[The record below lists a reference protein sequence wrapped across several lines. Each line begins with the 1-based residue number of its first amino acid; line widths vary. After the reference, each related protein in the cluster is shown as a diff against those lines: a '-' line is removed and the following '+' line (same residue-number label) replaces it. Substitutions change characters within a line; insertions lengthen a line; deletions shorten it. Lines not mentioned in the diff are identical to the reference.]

1 MAAGIPDTFDRHWR
15 RWLLLFWLVAC
26 AGLIIDR
33 WNSIHWFA
41 LPDTDDNMRIMQ
53 VRAWLQGQAWFD
65 LRQHRLNP
73 PFGANIHW
81 SRLVDLP
88 IAGIILALRPIV
100 GGILAEKTA
109 VTLAPLLPL
118 LVAMAATA
126 VATRRL
132 LAPKAYLLAFIL
144 LMCAHSSRLM
154 WSPLRI
160 DHHGWQLA
168 LLCVIMLS
176 FTDRNR
182 ARGGLLLGIASA
194 LSLTI
199 GLEML
204 LYLLVAGGL
213 TVLLWVRDADER
225 IRLASYGAT
234 LAGGTA
240 LGYLLFASYD
250 NRAILCDALTPV
262 WLSAMVA
269 AGALCVLLAMLPLAT
284 PRARLAAAAGGG
296 LLLAGGFA
304 ASWPQCL
311 GRLEAASPELERLW
325 LDRVREAM
333 PIYKHDAVMI
343 TAVTALPLA
352 GLAGYAA
359 MLWRHRHQPDRLL
372 PWAALA
378 TLCFVATALLLWQSR
393 TGPAAQTLAVPGA
406 TALGW
411 LLIPRAQAS
420 GKLLVR
426 VFGTVAA
433 FLIVSGIGA
442 QYVVEKM
449 PKKSGGGLGI
459 VNQANRLCPTM
470 PALRPIALL
479 PKGVVLTFVDLG
491 PRLITLTPHDAIAGP
506 YHRNGDAIL
515 DVHKAFRG
523 SVDNAHATALRRGVD
538 YVLICPNLSEATVYR
553 AEAPHGFYVQLAA
566 GRVPSWL
573 ERIPLPAG
581 SPYMMWRVR
590 R

>member
-1 MAAGIPDTFDRHWR
+1 MAAGIPDSFDRHWR
-15 RWLLLFWLVAC
+15 RWLLLFWLLAC
-26 AGLIIDR
+26 VWLIVER
-33 WNSIHWFA
+33 WNGIQRFA

-53 VRAWLQGQAWFD
+53 VRAWLHGQDWFD

-88 IAGIILALRPIV
+88 IAGIILAVRPFL
-100 GGILAEKTA
+100 GGIIAEKVA
-109 VTLAPLLPL
+109 VTVAPLLPL
-118 LVAMAATA
+118 LVAMAATS
-126 VATRRL
+126 VTMRRL
-132 LAPKAYLLAFIL
+132 LSPYAYLLALIL

-168 LLCVIMLS
+168 LLCLVMLS

-182 ARGGLLLGIASA
+182 ARAGLLLGAASA

-204 LYLLVAGGL
+204 LYLLIAGAL
-213 TVLLWVRDADER
+213 TVLLWVRDGDER
-225 IRLASYGAT
+225 IRLAAYGAS

-240 LGYLLFASYD
+240 LGFLLFASYD
-250 NRAILCDALTPV
+250 NRAATCDALTPV

-269 AGALCVLLAMLPLAT
+269 AGALCVLLATMRLGSV
-284 PRARLAAAAGGG
+284 RARLAVAAGGG

-304 ASWPQCL
+304 GFWPQCL
-311 GRLEAASPELERLW
+311 GRLEAASPELELYW

-333 PIYKHDAVMI
+333 PLYRHDIVMI
-343 TAVTALPLA
+343 AAVASLPLA

-359 MLWRHRHQPDRLL
+359 MLWRHRREPDRLL

-378 TLCFVATALLLWQSR
+378 TLCFTATALLLWQTR
-393 TGPAAQTLAVPGA
+393 TGPAAQTFAVPGA
-406 TALGW
+406 AALGW

-420 GKLLVR
+420 SRILVR
-426 VFGTVAA
+426 VFGTAAA

-442 QYVVEKM
+442 QFALKPI
-449 PKKSGGGLGI
+449 PKKNPGGLTA
-459 VNQANRLCPTM
+459 VSRANRLCPTM
-470 PALRPIALL
+470 SALHPVALQ

-491 PRLITLTPHDAIAGP
+491 PRLIAVTPHDAIAGP
-506 YHRNGDAIL
+506 YHRNGAAIL

-523 SVDNAHATALRRGVD
+523 SVANAHATVLRRGVD
-538 YVLICPNLSEATVYR
+538 YVLICPNLSEATVYV
-553 AEAPHGFYVQLAA
+553 AEAPKGFYRQLAA
-566 GRVPSWL
+566 GRVPPWL
-573 ERIPLPAG
+573 ERIPLPAK
-581 SPYMMWRVR
+581 SPYAMWRVR

>member
-1 MAAGIPDTFDRHWR
+1 MAAGIPDSFDRHWR
-15 RWLLLFWLVAC
+15 RWLLLFWLLAC
-26 AGLIIDR
+26 VWLIIER
-33 WNSIHWFA
+33 WNGIHWFA

-53 VRAWLQGQAWFD
+53 VRAWLDGQAWFD

-88 IAGIILALRPIV
+88 IAGLILAVRPFL
-100 GGILAEKTA
+100 GGIVAEKVA
-109 VTLAPLLPL
+109 VAVAPLLPL
-118 LVAMAATA
+118 LVAMAATS
-126 VATRRL
+126 VVVRRL
-132 LAPKAYLLAFIL
+132 LSPYAYLLALIL
-144 LMCAHSSRLM
+144 LMCGHSSRLM

-168 LLCVIMLS
+168 LLCLVMLS

-182 ARGGLLLGIASA
+182 ARAGLLLGVASA

-204 LYLLVAGGL
+204 LYLLVAGAL
-213 TVLLWVRDADER
+213 TVLLWVRDGSER
-225 IRLASYGAT
+225 IRLAVYGAT

-240 LGYLLFASYD
+240 LGFLLFASYD
-250 NRAILCDALTPV
+250 NRAATCDALTPV

-269 AGALCVLLAMLPLAT
+269 AGALCVLLAMMPLGSV
-284 PRARLAAAAGGG
+284 RARLAAAAGGG

-304 ASWPQCL
+304 GFWPQCL
-311 GRLEAASPELERLW
+311 GRLEAASPELEHYW

-333 PIYKHDAVMI
+333 PLYKHDQ
-343 TAVTALPLA
+343 VTIATVASLPLA

-359 MLWRHRHQPDRLL
+359 MLWRHRRAPEQLL

-393 TGPAAQTLAVPGA
+393 TGPAAQTFAVPGA
-406 TALGW
+406 AALGW

-420 GKLLVR
+420 SRMLVR

-433 FLIVSGIGA
+433 FLIVSGIAA
-442 QYVVEKM
+442 QFAVKEIPNKT
-449 PKKSGGGLGI
+449 GGGLAA
-459 VNQANRLCPTM
+459 VNQANRRCPTM
-470 PALRPIALL
+470 PALRPIALQ
-479 PKGVVLTFVDLG
+479 PKGLILTFVDLG
-491 PRLITLTPHDAIAGP
+491 PRLITVTPHDAITGP
-506 YHRNGDAIL
+506 YHRNGPEIL
-515 DVHKAFRG
+515 DVQRAFRG
-523 SVDNAHATALRRGVD
+523 SVGNAHAMVVRRGVD
-538 YVLICPNLSEATVYR
+538 YVLICPNLSEATVYV
-553 AEAPHGFYVQLAA
+553 AEAPKGFYRQLAT
-566 GRVPSWL
+566 GRVPPWL
-573 ERIPLPAG
+573 EPVALPAK
-581 SPYMMWRVR
+581 SPYLMWRVR

>member
-1 MAAGIPDTFDRHWR
+1 MAAGIPDSFDRHWR
-15 RWLLLFWLVAC
+15 RWLLLGWVLACTWLIAE
-26 AGLIIDR
+26 R
-33 WNSIHWFA
+33 WNGIHWFA

-53 VRAWLQGQAWFD
+53 VRAWLHGQDWFD

-88 IAGIILALRPIV
+88 IAGIILAVRPFL
-100 GGILAEKTA
+100 GGIIAEKVA
-109 VTLAPLLPL
+109 VAVAPLLPL
-118 LVAMAATA
+118 LVAMAATS
-126 VATRRL
+126 VTMRRL
-132 LAPKAYLLAFIL
+132 LSPYAYLLALIL

-168 LLCVIMLS
+168 LLCLVMLS

-182 ARGGLLLGIASA
+182 ARAGLLLGATSA

-204 LYLLVAGGL
+204 LYLLVAGAL
-213 TVLLWVRDADER
+213 TVLLWVRDGDER
-225 IRLASYGAT
+225 SRLAAYGAS

-240 LGYLLFASYD
+240 LGFLSFASYD
-250 NRAILCDALTPV
+250 NRAAICDALTPV

-269 AGALCVLLAMLPLAT
+269 AGALCVLLAMMPLGSV
-284 PRARLAAAAGGG
+284 RARLGAAAGAG
-296 LLLAGGFA
+296 LLLAGGFTG
-304 ASWPQCL
+304 SWPQCL
-311 GRLEAASPELERLW
+311 GRLEAASPELERYW

-333 PIYKHDAVMI
+333 PLYRHDHVTIAAV
-343 TAVTALPLA
+343 ASLPLA

-359 MLWRHRHQPDRLL
+359 MLWRHRREPERLL

-378 TLCFVATALLLWQSR
+378 ILCFTATALLLWQSR
-393 TGPAAQTLAVPGA
+393 TGPAAQTFAVPGA
-406 TALGW
+406 VALGW
-411 LLIPRAQAS
+411 LLVPRAQAS
-420 GKLLVR
+420 SRMLVR

-442 QYVVEKM
+442 QFALKQI
-449 PKKSGGGLGI
+449 PKQNGGGLTA
-459 VNQANRLCPTM
+459 VSRANRLCPTM
-470 PALRPIALL
+470 PALRPIALQ
-479 PKGVVLTFVDLG
+479 PKGLVLTFVDLG
-491 PRLITLTPHDAIAGP
+491 PRLITVTHHDAITGP
-506 YHRNGDAIL
+506 YHRNGSAIL

-523 SVDNAHATALRRGVD
+523 SVANAHATVLRRGVD
-538 YVLICPNLSEATVYR
+538 YVLICPNLSEATVYV
-553 AEAPHGFYVQLAA
+553 AEAPKGFYRQLAA
-566 GRVPSWL
+566 GRVPPWL
-573 ERIPLPAG
+573 ERVPLPAK
-581 SPYMMWRVR
+581 SPYRMWRVR